1 MAYVALYRQW
11 RPQDFDSLVG
21 QEHIR
26 ITLQNA
32 VRSGRIGHAYLF
44 SGPRG
49 TGKTS
54 TAKILAKALNCVHG
68 PTPQPCNQCS
78 CCERITAGNSMDV
91 LEIDAASNRGIDEIR
106 DLRETIKF
114 APVDGRYKIY
124 IIDEVHMLTTEAF
137 NALLKTLEEPPAH
150 VVFILATTEPH
161 KIPAT
166 IHSRCQR
173 YDFHR
178 IEAAEITKRLAEV
191 VAQDQLQIEPEAL
204 RVIAAHA
211 DGGMRDALSILDQC
225 AALDTE
231 RVTAEEVRNLLGL
244 IGHEWVWR
252 LAGALAKR
260 DAAETL
266 LVLAELIRM
275 GQDVRQILLELA
287 QHGRSLMLF
296 KVLPAG
302 SAAMETYN
310 ADQTVLAE
318 QSAQFTHRE
327 LVDMIRSL
335 HEACNEVKWS
345 PEPRITAEMALLAI
359 CRRTVADDLEALV
372 ARISAL
378 EDKLAAG
385 AVPIAAGL
393 PVKTVPLEQP
403 AMVQRPPARQPVYK
417 EPAAGPISSVPPP
430 PEPLPSAQK
439 KSVAVA
445 NEDPAKIWAAVLK
458 ELVTEGKRS
467 VHACISQGELYQL
480 DESRAIVSFAAK
492 FSKERSEREDFRSI
506 VEKVMAHVCGRPVR
520 LQCVLGHP
528 EPLSASPE
536 KVANPVSA
544 EAAEPKMEPALQET
558 AAADHPAVRK
568 ALQMFGGKI
577 IEE

>member
-11 RPQDFDSLVG
+11 RPQDFDALVG
-21 QEHIR
+21 QDHIR
-26 ITLQNA
+26 TTLKNA
-32 VRSGRIGHAYLF
+32 IHSGRIGHAYLF

-54 TAKILAKALNCVHG
+54 TAKILAKALNCAEG
-68 PTPQPCNQCS
+68 PTSQPCNQCS

-91 LEIDAASNRGIDEIR
+91 FEIDAASNRGIDEIR

-178 IEAAEITKRLAEV
+178 IEAGEIKKRLAEV
-191 VAQDQLQIEPEAL
+191 VERNQLKVDPEAL
-204 RVIAAHA
+204 QLIAAHA

-225 AALDTE
+225 AALDNE
-231 RVTAEEVRNLLGL
+231 YVTADKVCNLLGL

-260 DAAETL
+260 DSAETL
-266 LVLAELIRM
+266 FILDELINL
-275 GQDVRQILLELA
+275 GQDVRQVLLELA
-287 QHGRSLMLF
+287 KHGRSLMLF

-302 SAAMETYN
+302 SSAMEMYSE
-310 ADQTVLAE
+310 DQTVLTE
-318 QSAQFTHRE
+318 QSAQFTHQE

-335 HEACNEVKWS
+335 HEAYNEAKWS
-345 PEPRITAEMALLAI
+345 PEPRITAEMTLLSI
-359 CRRTVADDLEALV
+359 CRRIAVADWEALIT
-372 ARISAL
+372 RISAL
-378 EDKLAAG
+378 ENNLASG
-385 AVPIAAGL
+385 IRPTVNE
-393 PVKTVPLEQP
+393 PVQKNHSEEQP
-403 AMVQRPPARQPVYK
+403 PASVRSSVRQPPVAK
-417 EPAAGPISSVPPP
+417 PAVQEIKPAASM
-430 PEPLPSAQK
+430 ETTPSRVTKPVFAGSAK
-439 KSVAVA
+439 EEA
-445 NEDPAKIWAAVLK
+445 EKIWAAVLK
-458 ELVTEGKRS
+458 ELLADGKRS
-467 VHACISQGELYQL
+467 VHACISQGEILRL
-480 DESRAIVSFAAK
+480 DEHQAIIGFAAK
-492 FSKERSEREDFRSI
+492 FSKERSEREDFRAI
-506 VEKVMAHVCGRPVR
+506 IEKVMAHVCGRPVR
-520 LQCVLGHP
+520 LQCVLGNSETSLPPAAEHAVKTNHAETAVP
-528 EPLSASPE
+528 KTE
-536 KVANPVSA
+536 
-544 EAAEPKMEPALQET
+544 EAAAAPAV
-558 AAADHPAVRK
+558 HPAVRE